1 MGKQAREKKELQSNS
16 EKEIKRKPQAV
27 GVQILK

>member
-16 EKEIKRKPQAV
+16 EKEIKRKPR
-27 GVQILK
+27 LWESRS